1 MEAMEEARWVVIQ
14 GMVEFRPEAKVTT
27 TKMAREE
34 AMVSREVVMEAKVAS
49 VVAIRVTHTNKT
61 WVAMV
66 VSHR

>member
-1 MEAMEEARWVVIQ
+1 MEEARWVVLQ
-14 GMVEFRPEAKVTT
+14 GMVEFKLGAKEVTT
-27 TKMAREE
+27 TKMVREE

-49 VVAIRVTHTNKT
+49 EVAIRVTHTNRT